1 MGDEL
6 NRPFYTNNSSKYI
19 KMISFCTENC
29 RDNKLFHV
37 KILLLTLKYIK
48 LFFFVPNCRDNKL
61 FPMTASYKNASNDD
75 LRHYLTRRTA
85 LNNSK
90 RTGGA
95 HVKYYESNHERHL
108 PTGD

>member
-6 NRPFYTNNSSKYI
+6 NRPFYTNNSNSAPYPET
-19 KMISFCTENC
+19 SN
-29 RDNKLFHV
+29 
-37 KILLLTLKYIK
+37 
-48 LFFFVPNCRDNKL
+48 
-61 FPMTASYKNASNDD
+61 KNASNDD